1 MQKNLAVSVFKRRLL
16 FSLKVRPLKEG
27 KYYPAIAV
35 GCNDQIEQLKV
46 KGYGRY
52 FMNYYVAMTK
62 RIHFGQH
69 ELGIHLAYWYYNV
82 EYNKKWNGVVGGV
95 TY

>member
-35 GCNDQIEQLKV
+35 GGGNDQIEQLKV
-46 KGYGRY
+46 KGIWALFY
-52 FMNYYVAMTK
+52 
-62 RIHFGQH
+62 
-69 ELGIHLAYWYYNV
+69 ELLCGYD
-82 EYNKKWNGVVGGV
+82 
-95 TY
+95 

>member
-1 MQKNLAVSVFKRRLL
+1 MT
-16 FSLKVRPLKEG
+16 RPDRSIEG
-27 KYYPAIAV
+27 K
-35 GCNDQIEQLKV
+35 G
-46 KGYGRY
+46 GYERY

-69 ELGIHLAYWYYNV
+69 ELGIHLAYRYHNV
-82 EYNKKWNGVVGGV
+82 EYNKKWNGVVSGV

>member
-1 MQKNLAVSVFKRRLL
+1 
-16 FSLKVRPLKEG
+16 
-27 KYYPAIAV
+27 
-35 GCNDQIEQLKV
+35 
-46 KGYGRY
+46 
-52 FMNYYVAMTK
+52 MNYYVAMTK